1 MPDVVAYLRERTSTH
16 QRGAEEPQMF
26 ENSNP
31 FLQPEMDYRRD
42 RIRSNVVQRKNRH
55 VRKPF
60 VRRPAESSDNA
71 R

>member
-1 MPDVVAYLRERTSTH
+1 
-16 QRGAEEPQMF
+16 MF

-31 FLQPEMDYRRD
+31 FLQPELDYRRD
-42 RIRSNVVQRKNRH
+42 RIRSNVVIRKNRH
-55 VRKPF
+55 VRNPF

>member
-1 MPDVVAYLRERTSTH
+1 
-16 QRGAEEPQMF
+16 MF

-31 FLQPEMDYRRD
+31 FIQSEIDYRRN
-42 RIRSNVVQRKNRH
+42 RIRSSVTERKNRH
-55 VRKPF
+55 VRNPF